1 MLRMIPV
8 SQKQLAGVCETT
20 YRADYQGVEMKLELK
35 RISLWA
41 TIKISFLINLVFGF
55 VVGCFYALLLLMISS
70 MPSAAFRDSEFDQ
83 LSSMFGVLA
92 IFVPFFVAFFAA
104 IINTI
109 FAFILVVVYNFSART
124 MGGLEL
130 DFASIIE
137 STASLAPI
145 APVPAPIPTT
155 PPAPQPEPPS
165 TQPPD
170 DQTPT
175 EPSQDYRP

>member
-1 MLRMIPV
+1 
-8 SQKQLAGVCETT
+8 
-20 YRADYQGVEMKLELK
+20 MKLELK

-41 TIKISFLINLVFGF
+41 TIKISFLVNLVFGF
-55 VVGCFYALLLLMISS
+55 ILGCFYALLLVMISS

-83 LSSMFGVLA
+83 LSGMFGVLA
-92 IFVPFFVAFFAA
+92 IFVPFFFAFFAA
-104 IINTI
+104 IVNTL

-137 STASLAPI
+137 STATLAPI
-145 APVPAPIPTT
+145 TAVPAPIPAT
-155 PPAPQPEPPS
+155 PPTPQPEPTTPQ
-165 TQPPD
+165 TPD

-175 EPSQDYRP
+175 EPSQDYRL